1 MKYYDPL
8 VEEVRFRGQQL
19 TARLGNDPNK
29 ILEMLEERAK
39 KNPDRQV
46 SQIRVVSNVQAAG
59 GRR

>member
-8 VEEVRFRGQQL
+8 VEEVRLRGQQL
-19 TARLGNDPNK
+19 TARLGNDPKK
-29 ILEMLEERAK
+29 ILKMLEERAK

-46 SQIRVVSNVQAAG
+46 SQIQVVSNVRAAG